1 MKLITSRIIIISI
14 IICGALIFMFL
25 GIKNKDKT
33 ALSIPNPMTKASPEL
48 LINQL
53 GVNFLVP
60 QGAENVSYHI
70 IADKIAQM
78 SFTINDS
85 EVTARI
91 QPSNQFEDISGMYY
105 NWSFQ
110 EDCNIG
116 WCQGRLFLT
125 TSDKKNIGLCLWY
138 DVVPGLMYSLSID
151 SNATKE
157 QLIQLAQA
165 VYKPAQGDS

>member
-1 MKLITSRIIIISI
+1 MKLFTFRNIIILVILCI
-14 IICGALIFMFL
+14 GIYFIFL

-33 ALSIPNPMTKASPEL
+33 ELSIPNPMSKASPEI

-53 GVNFLVP
+53 GVSFLVP
-60 QGAENVSYHI
+60 QGAKDVSYHI
-70 IADKIAQM
+70 ISDKIAQM
-78 SFTINDS
+78 TFSIEDTKVS
-85 EVTARI
+85 ARI

-105 NWSFQ
+105 NWTFQ

-116 WCQGRLFLT
+116 WCQGKLFLT

-157 QLIQLAQA
+157 QLIQLAHA